1 MHSTPEVECQT
12 KKTRLTLCIPSE
24 CQTQDMSIYALLSE
38 NFTEEV
44 KTRRTETTRLDK
56 TTSSSFSP
64 QVSPADL
71 MSEL

>member
-1 MHSTPEVECQT
+1 MHSTPEVEK
-12 KKTRLTLCIPSE
+12 KKTRRHSRAE

-38 NFTEEV
+38 NFTKEV

-64 QVSPADL
+64 KVSPADL